1 MKTFVLPQRELKAS
15 YDADVVV
22 CGGGVAGVCA
32 AVSAAECG
40 KKVIIIEQFGSL
52 GGSATNGLVTPLMH
66 MHIEND
72 PPCSYTSAKITE
84 KLKKYGA
91 VNDTGRA
98 FDPLALK
105 PALEE
110 LCVEAGVKL
119 LYHTFI
125 FDVIKENGAITAV
138 VAANKAG
145 AVAISGKVFIDCT
158 GDGDVSV
165 LAGAEYT
172 KGNPETGKNQPI
184 SLRYIVSGVDIPK
197 LGEFFMSEVKRTGI
211 ANGCSYTP
219 PLSIYGAVCGDG
231 STLSELF
238 KKAIAAGDLTVED
251 HLYWQM
257 FALPGRNDA
266 IAFNNP
272 EFFDDVDGT
281 DPDTLTKTQVE
292 GKKAIFRQLA
302 FYKKYMKGFE
312 NAYISDI
319 AAMVGI
325 RESRNIVTEYVLSAE
340 DLICRRKFDDAFC
353 QCNYPVDIH
362 GRTLDFA
369 SKYKPV
375 DDGKPYYEIPYRSL
389 AVKGFDNLLVA
400 GRCLGAE
407 FLAQSSLRIQPCCRS
422 SGEAAGIAAAMAVDA
437 GKPVR
442 EVDGK
447 LVRKTMEEKGAV
459 YAAF

>member
-32 AVSAAECG
+32 AISAAECG
-40 KKVIIIEQFGSL
+40 KKAIIIEQFGSL

-91 VNDTGRA
+91 VNDTGRS

-197 LGEFFMSEVKRTGI
+197 LGEFFISEVKRTGI

-257 FALPGRNDA
+257 
-266 IAFNNP
+266 
-272 EFFDDVDGT
+272 
-281 DPDTLTKTQVE
+281 
-292 GKKAIFRQLA
+292 
-302 FYKKYMKGFE
+302 
-312 NAYISDI
+312 
-319 AAMVGI
+319 
-325 RESRNIVTEYVLSAE
+325 
-340 DLICRRKFDDAFC
+340 
-353 QCNYPVDIH
+353 
-362 GRTLDFA
+362 
-369 SKYKPV
+369 
-375 DDGKPYYEIPYRSL
+375 
-389 AVKGFDNLLVA
+389 
-400 GRCLGAE
+400 
-407 FLAQSSLRIQPCCRS
+407 
-422 SGEAAGIAAAMAVDA
+422 
-437 GKPVR
+437 
-442 EVDGK
+442 
-447 LVRKTMEEKGAV
+447 
-459 YAAF
+459 

>member
-1 MKTFVLPQRELKAS
+1 
-15 YDADVVV
+15 
-22 CGGGVAGVCA
+22 
-32 AVSAAECG
+32 
-40 KKVIIIEQFGSL
+40 
-52 GGSATNGLVTPLMH
+52 

-257 FALPGRNDA
+257 FTRFREGTTPLPSTIPN
-266 IAFNNP
+266 F
-272 EFFDDVDGT
+272 
-281 DPDTLTKTQVE
+281 LTTSTAQIPILSQKRRWRARKQYSASSPSI
-292 GKKAIFRQLA
+292 K
-302 FYKKYMKGFE
+302 
-312 NAYISDI
+312 
-319 AAMVGI
+319 
-325 RESRNIVTEYVLSAE
+325 NI
-340 DLICRRKFDDAFC
+340 
-353 QCNYPVDIH
+353 
-362 GRTLDFA
+362 
-369 SKYKPV
+369 
-375 DDGKPYYEIPYRSL
+375 
-389 AVKGFDNLLVA
+389 
-400 GRCLGAE
+400 
-407 FLAQSSLRIQPCCRS
+407 
-422 SGEAAGIAAAMAVDA
+422 
-437 GKPVR
+437 
-442 EVDGK
+442 
-447 LVRKTMEEKGAV
+447 
-459 YAAF
+459 

>member
-1 MKTFVLPQRELKAS
+1 MYAPPFLPLNAEKGNHNRTVRLARRKRHKRTGHPADAYAHRERPALFLHKR
-15 YDADVVV
+15 
-22 CGGGVAGVCA
+22 
-32 AVSAAECG
+32 
-40 KKVIIIEQFGSL
+40 
-52 GGSATNGLVTPLMH
+52 
-66 MHIEND
+66 
-72 PPCSYTSAKITE
+72 KITE

-110 LCVEAGVKL
+110 LCTEAGVKL

-257 FALPGRNDA
+257 FTVPGRNDA

-272 EFFDDVDGT
+272 EF
-281 DPDTLTKTQVE
+281 LTTSTAQIPILSQKRRWRARKQYSASSPSI
-292 GKKAIFRQLA
+292 K
-302 FYKKYMKGFE
+302 
-312 NAYISDI
+312 
-319 AAMVGI
+319 
-325 RESRNIVTEYVLSAE
+325 NI
-340 DLICRRKFDDAFC
+340 
-353 QCNYPVDIH
+353 
-362 GRTLDFA
+362 
-369 SKYKPV
+369 
-375 DDGKPYYEIPYRSL
+375 
-389 AVKGFDNLLVA
+389 
-400 GRCLGAE
+400 
-407 FLAQSSLRIQPCCRS
+407 
-422 SGEAAGIAAAMAVDA
+422 
-437 GKPVR
+437 
-442 EVDGK
+442 
-447 LVRKTMEEKGAV
+447 
-459 YAAF
+459 